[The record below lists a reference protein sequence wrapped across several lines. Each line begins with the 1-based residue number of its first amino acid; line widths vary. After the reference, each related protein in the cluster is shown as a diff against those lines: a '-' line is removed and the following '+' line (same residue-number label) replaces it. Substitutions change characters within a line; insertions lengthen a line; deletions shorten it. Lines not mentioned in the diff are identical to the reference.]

1 MMNLRHI
8 EVFHAVYTHGSVSA
22 AARAL
27 NVAQPSVS
35 KMLRHAESRVG
46 FHLFHRKGGRLT
58 PTDEARLLFVEID
71 EIYAKMNSLRQTSI
85 NIGRSVNGVAR
96 LAVMPG
102 FGLDVAPNAV
112 AAFRRKY
119 PTVKVDIHTVHH
131 VDIPRALIERTCD
144 VAVGYDP
151 VHHPRL
157 ARTQIGSGEL
167 VLLFRK
173 GEFPDNAGPIPLEE
187 LAGRDFI
194 SLIHSGPLGKLFNDA
209 VERLKIDLN
218 DTITINTMYIAAS
231 LVRQGLGIAL
241 VDDFTARA
249 YSGEELEFRQV
260 EPRLRFGVHCI
271 YLADRPLSRLMKQ
284 VTDILRGSMCSANGN
299 SHDLLEVVKDPG
311 GRRSLTPR
319 ARV

>member
-46 FHLFHRKGGRLT
+46 FPLFHRARGRLT
-58 PTDEARLLFVEID
+58 PTDEARIIFLEVD
-71 EIYAKMNSLRQTSI
+71 EIYAKLGSLHQTSV
-85 NIGRSVNGVAR
+85 NIARGVNGVVR

-112 AAFRRKY
+112 ATFRRKY
-119 PTVKVDIHTVHH
+119 PNVKVDIHTIHH
-131 VDIPRALIERTCD
+131 ADIPRALVERTCD

-157 ARTQIGSGEL
+157 ARTQIGTGEL

-173 GEFPDNAGPIPLEE
+173 GEFPEGTAPVPLEA
-187 LAGRDFI
+187 LASRDFI
-194 SLIHSGPLGKLFNDA
+194 SLIHSGPLGNLFNDA
-209 VERLKIDLN
+209 VERLGLVLN
-218 DTITINTMYIAAS
+218 DAITINTMYIAAS
-231 LVRQGLGIAL
+231 LVRQGLGVAL

-249 YSGEELEFRQV
+249 YSGDELEYRQV
-260 EPRLRFGVHCI
+260 VPRLGFGIHCI
-271 YLADRPLSRLMKQ
+271 YLADRPLSRFMKQ
-284 VTDILRGSMCSANGN
+284 VIQILGSSMAGGQSPGARSAAVTAAG
-299 SHDLLEVVKDPG
+299 VG
-311 GRRSLTPR
+311 ASL
-319 ARV
+319 